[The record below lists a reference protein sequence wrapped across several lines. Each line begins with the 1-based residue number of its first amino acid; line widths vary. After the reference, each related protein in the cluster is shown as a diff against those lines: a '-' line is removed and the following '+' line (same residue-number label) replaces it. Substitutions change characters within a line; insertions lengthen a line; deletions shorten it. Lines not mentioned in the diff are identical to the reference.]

1 MFECFK
7 YFENSVPP
15 PPPPPKKKKTICNR
29 SFLSLEIEILNIGYN
44 FYHMSSRQSVFRGF

>member
-15 PPPPPKKKKTICNR
+15 TPPPPKKKSICNR